1 MSAVLAVCVLL
12 WPMVLL
18 LAVGRW
24 FDRRPDVAD
33 RWAARIA
40 HPSHSVWSKRTDP
53 DQLFTTNNDP
63 TTFKQSEQ
71 NDYFTRESFQ

>member
-1 MSAVLAVCVLL
+1 MSAVLAVCALL

-53 DQLFTTNNDP
+53 DQLFTTDNDFQQ
-63 TTFKQSEQ
+63 TERHEFHE
-71 NDYFTRESFQ
+71 RESYR